1 MAEEQ
6 STQRLPPKT
15 TNIKVERSIFWK
27 IYFFIFV
34 GLTSLEFIFV
44 GLTSLEFIFESIE
57 TTIWDIVNIP
67 IMIMATIGLYG
78 YVFSKNFYKQYFW
91 LCFFVFLIIWDA
103 MYSIVVGM
111 PPDPELTEMENK
123 YIDLFAIILTYILM
137 TPAYIGL
144 LLYGLPSNK
153 LWKVDS
159 FE

>member
-34 GLTSLEFIFV
+34 GLTSLEFI
-44 GLTSLEFIFESIE
+44 SESIE

-103 MYSIVVGM
+103 VYFIVVGL

-144 LLYGLPSNK
+144 LFYGLPSNK
-153 LWKVDS
+153 LWKDDS
-159 FE
+159 A

>member
-34 GLTSLEFIFV
+34 GLTSLEFISV
-44 GLTSLEFIFESIE
+44 SIE
-57 TTIWDIVNIP
+57 TTIWEIVNIP
-67 IMIMATIGLYG
+67 IMIIAIIGLYG

-103 MYSIVVGM
+103 VYFIVVGV
-111 PPDPELTEMENK
+111 PSDPELTEIENK
-123 YIDLFAIILTYILM
+123 YIGLFAIAFTYILM

-144 LLYGLPSNK
+144 LFYGLPSNK
-153 LWKVDS
+153 LWKDDS

>member
-6 STQRLPPKT
+6 STQGLPPKT

-34 GLTSLEFIFV
+34 GLTSLEFI
-44 GLTSLEFIFESIE
+44 SESIE

-67 IMIMATIGLYG
+67 IMIIAIIGLYG

-103 MYSIVVGM
+103 VYFIFVGI

-123 YIDLFAIILTYILM
+123 YIDLFAIILTYILV

-144 LLYGLPSNK
+144 LFYGLPSNK

-159 FE
+159 PE

>member
-34 GLTSLEFIFV
+34 GLTSLEFI
-44 GLTSLEFIFESIE
+44 SESIE

-103 MYSIVVGM
+103 MYLIVVGM

-123 YIDLFAIILTYILM
+123 YIDLFAIILHYILM

-144 LLYGLPSNK
+144 LFYGLPSNK

-159 FE
+159 PE

>member
-103 MYSIVVGM
+103 MYLIVVGM

-144 LLYGLPSNK
+144 LFYGLPSNK
-153 LWKVDS
+153 LWKDDS

>member
-1 MAEEQ
+1 MNNI
-6 STQRLPPKT
+6 PPK
-15 TNIKVERSIFWK
+15 ISDSSPKQRSIFWK

-34 GLTSLEFIFV
+34 GLTSLEFI
-44 GLTSLEFIFESIE
+44 SESIE

-103 MYSIVVGM
+103 MYFIVVGI

-153 LWKVDS
+153 LWKDDS
-159 FE
+159 V

>member
-1 MAEEQ
+1 MNNI
-6 STQRLPPKT
+6 PPK
-15 TNIKVERSIFWK
+15 ISDSSPKQRSIFWK

-34 GLTSLEFIFV
+34 GLTSLEFI
-44 GLTSLEFIFESIE
+44 SESIE

-67 IMIMATIGLYG
+67 IMITATIGLYG

-103 MYSIVVGM
+103 MYFIVVGI

-123 YIDLFAIILTYILM
+123 YIDLFAIILSYILV

-144 LLYGLPSNK
+144 LFYGLPSNK

-159 FE
+159 PE

>member
-15 TNIKVERSIFWK
+15 TNIKVERSNFWK

-34 GLTSLEFIFV
+34 A
-44 GLTSLEFIFESIE
+44 LTSLEFIFESIE

-123 YIDLFAIILTYILM
+123 YIDLFAIILTYSLM

-159 FE
+159 V

>member
-6 STQRLPPKT
+6 SIS
-15 TNIKVERSIFWK
+15 NIKVERSIFWK

-34 GLTSLEFIFV
+34 GLTSLEFISV
-44 GLTSLEFIFESIE
+44 SIE
-57 TTIWDIVNIP
+57 VTIWGIVNIP
-67 IMIMATIGLYG
+67 ITIIATIGLYG

-103 MYSIVVGM
+103 VYFIVVGV
-111 PPDPELTEMENK
+111 PSDPELTEIENK
-123 YIDLFAIILTYILM
+123 YIGLFAIAFTYILM

-153 LWKVDS
+153 LWKDDS

>member
-34 GLTSLEFIFV
+34 GLTLLEFI
-44 GLTSLEFIFESIE
+44 SESIE

-103 MYSIVVGM
+103 MYFIVVGI

>member
-34 GLTSLEFIFV
+34 GLTSLEFI
-44 GLTSLEFIFESIE
+44 SESIE

-103 MYSIVVGM
+103 MYFIVVGI

-123 YIDLFAIILTYILM
+123 FINLFAIILTYILV

-144 LLYGLPSNK
+144 LFYGLPSNK

-159 FE
+159 PE

>member
-34 GLTSLEFIFV
+34 GLTSLEFI
-44 GLTSLEFIFESIE
+44 SESIE

-78 YVFSKNFYKQYFW
+78 YVFSKNFCKQYFW

-103 MYSIVVGM
+103 MYLIVVGI

-123 YIDLFAIILTYILM
+123 YINLFAITLHYILM
-137 TPAYIGL
+137 IPAYIGL

-153 LWKVDS
+153 LWKDDS

>member
-1 MAEEQ
+1 MNNI
-6 STQRLPPKT
+6 PPK
-15 TNIKVERSIFWK
+15 ISDSSPKQRSIFWK

-34 GLTSLEFIFV
+34 GLTSLEFISV
-44 GLTSLEFIFESIE
+44 SIE
-57 TTIWDIVNIP
+57 VTIWGIVNIP
-67 IMIMATIGLYG
+67 IMIIATIGLYG

-103 MYSIVVGM
+103 VYFIVVGL

-159 FE
+159 V

>member
-34 GLTSLEFIFV
+34 GLTSLEFI
-44 GLTSLEFIFESIE
+44 SESIE

-103 MYSIVVGM
+103 MYFIVVGI

-159 FE
+159 V

>member
-34 GLTSLEFIFV
+34 GLTSLEFI
-44 GLTSLEFIFESIE
+44 SESIE

-103 MYSIVVGM
+103 MYFIVVGI

-144 LLYGLPSNK
+144 LFYGLPSNK
-153 LWKVDS
+153 LWKDDS

>member
-34 GLTSLEFIFV
+34 GLTSLEFI
-44 GLTSLEFIFESIE
+44 SESIE

-103 MYSIVVGM
+103 MYFIVVGI

-123 YIDLFAIILTYILM
+123 YIDLFAIILTYILV

-144 LLYGLPSNK
+144 LFYGLPSNK

-159 FE
+159 PE

>member
-34 GLTSLEFIFV
+34 GLTSLEFI
-44 GLTSLEFIFESIE
+44 SESIE

-67 IMIMATIGLYG
+67 IMIIAIIGLYG

-103 MYSIVVGM
+103 MYFIVVGI

-144 LLYGLPSNK
+144 LFYGLPSNK
-153 LWKVDS
+153 LWKDDS

>member
-103 MYSIVVGM
+103 VYFIVVGV
-111 PPDPELTEMENK
+111 PSDPELTEIENK
-123 YIDLFAIILTYILM
+123 YIGLFAIAFTYILM

-144 LLYGLPSNK
+144 LFYGLPSNK
-153 LWKVDS
+153 LWKDDS
-159 FE
+159 FD

>member
-27 IYFFIFV
+27 IYF
-34 GLTSLEFIFV
+34 FIFV

-103 MYSIVVGM
+103 VYFIVVGV
-111 PPDPELTEMENK
+111 PSDPELTEIENK
-123 YIDLFAIILTYILM
+123 YIGLFAIAFTYILM

-144 LLYGLPSNK
+144 LFYGLPSNK
-153 LWKVDS
+153 LWKDDS

>member
-34 GLTSLEFIFV
+34 GLTSLEFISV
-44 GLTSLEFIFESIE
+44 SIE
-57 TTIWDIVNIP
+57 ATIWDIVNIP
-67 IMIMATIGLYG
+67 IMIIATIGLYG

-103 MYSIVVGM
+103 MYFIVVGI

-153 LWKVDS
+153 LWKDDS

>member
-103 MYSIVVGM
+103 MYLIVVGI

-144 LLYGLPSNK
+144 LFYGLPSNK
-153 LWKVDS
+153 LWKDDS
-159 FE
+159 FD

>member
-34 GLTSLEFIFV
+34 GLTSLEFI
-44 GLTSLEFIFESIE
+44 SESIE

-67 IMIMATIGLYG
+67 IMITATIGLYG

-103 MYSIVVGM
+103 MYFIVVGI

-123 YIDLFAIILTYILM
+123 YIDLFAIILSYILV

-144 LLYGLPSNK
+144 LFYGLPSNK
-153 LWKVDS
+153 LWKDDS
-159 FE
+159 V

>member
-34 GLTSLEFIFV
+34 GLTSLEFI
-44 GLTSLEFIFESIE
+44 SESIE

-103 MYSIVVGM
+103 VYFIVVGV
-111 PPDPELTEMENK
+111 PSDPELTEVENK
-123 YIDLFAIILTYILM
+123 YIDLFAIAFTYILM

-153 LWKVDS
+153 LWKDDS

>member
-34 GLTSLEFIFV
+34 GLTSLEFI
-44 GLTSLEFIFESIE
+44 SESIE

-103 MYSIVVGM
+103 MYLIVVGM

-123 YIDLFAIILTYILM
+123 YIDLFAIILHYILM

-153 LWKVDS
+153 LWKDDS
-159 FE
+159 V

>member
-34 GLTSLEFIFV
+34 GLTSLEFI
-44 GLTSLEFIFESIE
+44 SESIE

-103 MYSIVVGM
+103 VYFIVVGI
-111 PPDPELTEMENK
+111 PQDPELTEMENK
-123 YIDLFAIILTYILM
+123 YIDLFAIALNYILV

-144 LLYGLPSNK
+144 LFYGLPSNK

-159 FE
+159 PE

>member
-34 GLTSLEFIFV
+34 GLTSLEFI
-44 GLTSLEFIFESIE
+44 SESIE

-103 MYSIVVGM
+103 MYFIVVGI

-123 YIDLFAIILTYILM
+123 YINLFAIILTYILV

-144 LLYGLPSNK
+144 LFYGLPSNK

-159 FE
+159 PE

>member
-34 GLTSLEFIFV
+34 GLTSLEFI
-44 GLTSLEFIFESIE
+44 SESIE

-103 MYSIVVGM
+103 MYFIVVGI

-123 YIDLFAIILTYILM
+123 YIDLFAIILHYILM

-144 LLYGLPSNK
+144 LLYGMPSNK
-153 LWKVDS
+153 LWKDDS

>member
-34 GLTSLEFIFV
+34 GLTSLEFI
-44 GLTSLEFIFESIE
+44 SESIE

-67 IMIMATIGLYG
+67 IMIIAIIGLYG

-103 MYSIVVGM
+103 MYFIVVGI

-159 FE
+159 V

>member
-27 IYFFIFV
+27 IYF
-34 GLTSLEFIFV
+34 FIFV

-103 MYSIVVGM
+103 MYFIVVGI

-123 YIDLFAIILTYILM
+123 YIDLFAIILTYISM

-144 LLYGLPSNK
+144 LFYGLPSNK
-153 LWKVDS
+153 LWKDDS

>member
-34 GLTSLEFIFV
+34 GLTSLEFI
-44 GLTSLEFIFESIE
+44 SESIE

-103 MYSIVVGM
+103 MYFIVVGI

-123 YIDLFAIILTYILM
+123 YIDLFAIILTYISM

-144 LLYGLPSNK
+144 LFYGLPSNK
-153 LWKVDS
+153 LWKDDS

>member
-34 GLTSLEFIFV
+34 GLTSLEFI
-44 GLTSLEFIFESIE
+44 SESIE

-103 MYSIVVGM
+103 MYFIVVGI

-153 LWKVDS
+153 LWKDDS